1 MHTKLHTYINIYIYL
16 HILRL
21 CAKSTKSIGKN
32 VATNVKSVVE
42 HLIIC
47 KIKDAYI
54 FSTPKAVRKIS
65 GICFINFKR
74 TRNHEEY

>member
-1 MHTKLHTYINIYIYL
+1 MHTNISIYIYTY
-16 HILRL
+16 IETM
-21 CAKSTKSIGKN
+21 CKKYKSIGKN
-32 VATNVKSVVE
+32 VATYVKSVVE

>member
-1 MHTKLHTYINIYIYL
+1 MCKKGKKYGV
-16 HILRL
+16 
-21 CAKSTKSIGKN
+21 GKN
-32 VATNVKSVVE
+32 VASYVKSVVE

-54 FSTPKAVRKIS
+54 FPAPKAVRKIS
-65 GICFINFKR
+65 EICFINFKR

>member
-1 MHTKLHTYINIYIYL
+1 M
-16 HILRL
+16 RL
-21 CAKSTKSIGKN
+21 CAKRAKSKGKN

-54 FSTPKAVRKIS
+54 FSTPKAVRKIPE
-65 GICFINFKR
+65 ICFINFKR